1 MEPKTR
7 RALMAVPLIDEQRPP
22 ADYIKSIKLKE
33 VEKNGHLGHFMVS
46 PNLNRIVR
54 HPSQPQLQ
62 DHMRLLVKKLN
73 ETRIRLVQCI
83 GTGSIG
89 FYVFIMLSIELKG
102 TILCGSYLK
111 HQE

>member
-22 ADYIKSIKLKE
+22 ANY
-33 VEKNGHLGHFMVS
+33 VNPVTLGSRKIRTSRARSNS

-54 HPSQPQLQ
+54 HPGQPQLQ
-62 DHMRLLVKKLN
+62 DHVWLSVKKLN
-73 ETRIRLVQCI
+73 ETCIWLVQCI

-89 FYVFIMLSIELKG
+89 FYVFIISF
-102 TILCGSYLK
+102 
-111 HQE
+111 H